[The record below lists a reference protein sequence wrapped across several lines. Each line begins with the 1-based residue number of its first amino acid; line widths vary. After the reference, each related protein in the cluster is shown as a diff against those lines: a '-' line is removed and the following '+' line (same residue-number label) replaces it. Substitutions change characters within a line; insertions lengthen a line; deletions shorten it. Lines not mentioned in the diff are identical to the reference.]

1 LDYNEFLEVFGASEP
16 PGLPTSATRDELFGG
31 NFVAP
36 KPFLPELT
44 LTPIRQVHVTDP
56 VQRRVQEMMEA
67 IGIHVTGL
75 ERNHKEG
82 ITVIS
87 SATEIRI
94 GEAEDLENK
103 IAFLSAL
110 ARTGQ
115 TFSLIDVR
123 YADAPS
129 YR

>member
-1 LDYNEFLEVFGASEP
+1 M
-16 PGLPTSATRDELFGG
+16 
-31 NFVAP
+31 
-36 KPFLPELT
+36 
-44 LTPIRQVHVTDP
+44 RQVHVTDP
-56 VQRRVQEMMEA
+56 VQRRVQEMVES

-75 ERNHKEG
+75 ERNREDG
-82 ITVIS
+82 IVVIS

-94 GEAEDLENK
+94 GEAEDLDNK
-103 IAFLSAL
+103 MAFLSAL

>member
-1 LDYNEFLEVFGASEP
+1 M
-16 PGLPTSATRDELFGG
+16 
-31 NFVAP
+31 
-36 KPFLPELT
+36 
-44 LTPIRQVHVTDP
+44 HVTDP
-56 VQRRVQEMMEA
+56 AQRKVQEMMES

-75 ERNHKEG
+75 ESSHDDG

-94 GEAEDLENK
+94 GEPEDLENK
-103 IAFLSAL
+103 VAFLSAL